1 MCAASRWCERNP
13 LLLRG
18 MAAWRLPCMRS
29 RSASSHSS
37 RARRCWLSS
46 TCSDRLLPEENDG
59 IDSNDVADAD
69 APLVCS
75 SSAEPID
82 KVVVVE
88 EEVVAEE
95 EEE

>member
-1 MCAASRWCERNP
+1 
-13 LLLRG
+13 

-46 TCSDRLLPEENDG
+46 TCNDRLLPEENDG
-59 IDSNDVADAD
+59 IDSNDVADV
-69 APLVCS
+69 PLVCS

-82 KVVVVE
+82 KAVVEVE
-88 EEVVAEE
+88 EEEVEVEMEE
-95 EEE
+95 EEALGRVARVSVRY